1 MPLTKEKKERLILVG
16 AVALMAVAGVYYGLV
31 GTAKTQ
37 MAKQSV
43 ELGKAKQ
50 DLEIAKIAVRNWER
64 FQADLTVVSNSLQL
78 IESEMVSAE
87 DPLSW
92 AYALLKEMSKDHP
105 GVAIVPEGKPSVSV
119 TGVGL
124 PSGFSYTNAVF
135 GMKGEATYEDL
146 GEFLADFENR
156 FPYFHIQDL
165 TVYTGARGADG
176 EADRRKPGQ
185 LRFTMKLVALLK
197 PSQWRTPP

>member
-16 AVALMAVAGVYYGLV
+16 VVTLMAGAAIYYGLV

-37 MAKQSV
+37 LAKQSIN
-43 ELGKAKQ
+43 LAKAKQ
-50 DLEIAKIAVRNWER
+50 DLEIARIAVKNWDR
-64 FQADLTVVSNSLQL
+64 FQADLTAVSNSLQS
-78 IESEMVSAE
+78 IEAKMVSAE

-105 GVAIVPEGKPSVSV
+105 KVTIMPEGKPSLSV
-119 TGVGL
+119 PGMGL

-135 GMKGEATYEDL
+135 GMKGEAAYEDL

-165 TVYTGARGADG
+165 TVYTGARGGDG
-176 EADRRKPGQ
+176 ETGRRKAGEVT
-185 LRFTMKLVALLK
+185 FTMKLVALLR
-197 PSQWRTPP
+197 PSQ